1 MIAAVVDASVA
12 VKWVVDE
19 PDSAAAA
26 GLLGGTL
33 LHAPAHWL
41 AEAANVVWWRAQRGE
56 FDGEDAAER
65 VAVLAR
71 APVRSHDLPALLPRA
86 FALALAHRVTVYD
99 SLYVAL
105 AERLGVKLVTADL
118 RLIAALGGDVVEV
131 IGVAA
136 LG

>member
-1 MIAAVVDASVA
+1 VIAAVVDASVA
-12 VKWVVDE
+12 VKWVVEE

-26 GLLGGTL
+26 GLLAGTL

-41 AEAANVVWWRAQRGE
+41 AEAAHVVWWRALRGE
-56 FDGEDAAER
+56 FDRDDAAER
-65 VAVLAR
+65 VAVLGR
-71 APVRSHDLPALLPRA
+71 APVRSHDLAGLLPRA

-118 RLIAALGGDVVEV
+118 RLIAAVGGGGVEV